1 MVPECNCNCKSQ
13 EINFKEVA
21 VGKMYEN
28 KVILRNNSKNFTIY
42 KIIVPKELEN
52 VVFAP
57 NTNGSIFG
65 E

>member
-42 KIIVPKELEN
+42 KINIPKELEN
-52 VVFAP
+52 ILFTP
-57 NTNGSIFG
+57 NTSGSIFG
-65 E
+65 